1 MKLFELFATLG
12 LDTSGFDKG
21 VQGAQGKMTSLAST
35 AGKAVEGVGK
45 GALSIGKAAASAA
58 GSIID
63 TMENALK
70 TIGTIGG
77 GAMIALGTQAVSAA
91 ADIAAENAAFSSTF
105 GDMADE
111 AKAAYAEIGEAANI
125 LDTRLNATG
134 RKGFA
139 QFIGSGMQANDALEA
154 SSRLLTLAA
163 DGAAY
168 YDKGLEEVD
177 ERLRSFLRGNVE
189 AGDQIGLFTSEMQ
202 RNNKAMEL
210 YGVKWEKLNEQQR
223 QMTMLNIAEEIYKL
237 SKVTGQA
244 AIESEGWANVIG
256 NLQEAWR
263 QTLAVIGTPIMDALT
278 PVIQNLTTFLV
289 EHKGDLEGFA
299 TQIGDIIT
307 MLTTGREA
315 EAISAASGMINGFL
329 DAINTKLSEG
339 EMWKK
344 GDDIF
349 RALMDGFDSAID
361 HLKPSIE
368 TLAGKIGPWIVEYN
382 SSLLLGGLELIKGI
396 ADGVVANRDQL
407 GMSIGEA
414 LGDLTAWIDQNG
426 ASIVEGA
433 IRLVGT
439 IGEAVISNAP
449 SLLYAAG
456 KAIVEGLFSA
466 FSSEEAENPLVAE
479 IDEAYTEMWNLE
491 REIDATR
498 SQYTSM
504 METEQARYELA
515 QKHLS
520 TVEAISNK
528 EIKTDED
535 MLALQNAVAALNTLY
550 PDLNA
555 SINEQTGKLNES
567 TTSIR
572 ANIEALHELAIEQAA
587 QYQTQQFNQQI
598 GPAVASKIEAKQNFD
613 KTVSELTTAE
623 SKLKSIVGLQPDLG
637 ETWKTTYNTTEGLV
651 LQNIEGLDKFFTF
664 ALDGSAQVKEEYIKD
679 SGEITESA
687 AAEISAYVQA
697 AADEAQ
703 ELVDELEEAKESA
716 EETADKA
723 NAAVETIIAEYQG
736 NKETL
741 RQMLDQATSAIEE
754 EPDVSG
760 IENAADSVT
769 SVLEK
774 VNTSAQD
781 ADGQVKTTFES
792 SPNSSGISGAAE
804 SASGSLHSLMEQA
817 YATAAAINA
826 AFSSGGGGKTS
837 RPGRGVFQKH
847 AATGLERIPYDGF
860 PAILHK
866 DEMVLDRQDANA
878 YRNGYAPGPSNG
890 GVTVIQNIQ
899 SVPQTASELAFQTM
913 NALEMLRFSV

>member
-91 ADIAAENAAFSSTF
+91 ADIAAENAAFSATF
-105 GDMADE
+105 GEMADE
-111 AKAAYAEIGEAANI
+111 AKSAYAIIGEQANI
-125 LDTRLNATG
+125 LDTRLQKTAT
-134 RKGFA
+134 KGFSQLKGA
-139 QFIGSGMQANDALEA
+139 GMNANEALEA
-154 SSRLLTLAA
+154 SARLLNLAA

-168 YDKGLEEVD
+168 YDRSLEDTD

-189 AGDQIGLFTSEMQ
+189 AGDSIGLFTSELQ
-202 RNNKAMEL
+202 RNNKAVDL
-210 YGVKWEKLNEQQR
+210 YGKKWDKLTESQR
-223 QMTMLNIAEEIYKL
+223 QMVMLNIAEEIYKQ
-237 SKVTGQA
+237 SGVIGQA
-244 AIESEGWANVIG
+244 ARESEGWANVIG

-263 QTLAVIGTPIMDALT
+263 QTLGVIGTPIMDALT

-307 MLTTGREA
+307 MLTTGREE

-339 EMWKK
+339 EMWEK

-449 SLLYAAG
+449 SLLYEAG

-520 TVEAISNK
+520 TIEAISNK

-535 MLALQNAVAALNTLY
+535 MLALQDAVAALNTLY

-572 ANIEALHELAIEQAA
+572 ANIDALHELAIEQAA

-598 GPAVASKIEAKQNFD
+598 GPAMEKKIQADKNASKAAEELSVAQ
-613 KTVSELTTAE
+613 SELNTLLA
-623 SKLKSIVGLQPDLG
+623 LQPEPDG
-637 ETWKTTYNTTEGLV
+637 KWATEYNTLDGLV
-651 LQNIEGLDKFFTF
+651 LKSIEGLDEYYQF
-664 ALDGSAQVKEEYIKD
+664 AADGSAKIKD
-679 SGEITESA
+679 EYVGLTGEITQGA
-687 AAEISAYVQA
+687 AIQISALVQA

-703 ELVDELEEAKESA
+703 KLVDELEEAKASA

-736 NKETL
+736 NMETL
-741 RQMLDQATSAIEE
+741 RQMLDQATSSIEE

-781 ADGQVKTTFES
+781 ADVQVKTTLES

-826 AFSSGGGGKTS
+826 AFSSGGGKTS
-837 RPGRGVFQKH
+837 SPGSGFFQKH

-866 DEMVLDRQDANA
+866 DEMVLDRKDANA
-878 YRNGYAPGPSNG
+878 YRNGDVTGQERGN
-890 GVTVIQNIQ
+890 VTVNQYI
-899 SVPQTASELAFQTM
+899 SAVPQTPSELAFVTA
-913 NALEMLRFSV
+913 NALEMLRFNV